1 MFHVEL
7 TNDNDSQPANENH
20 YHRANENH
28 YHRPNENHYHLGKS
42 ARPRQWQFDK
52 FFLDFYAEICDC
64 LFKLGQ
70 VFYSSSRRGRARV
83 KSQCESEQFT
93 RKFVTNWG
101 RYSQSFL
108 RTRNNY
114 FGATAPVQCQCDFD

>member
-28 YHRPNENHYHLGKS
+28 YHRPNENHYHRPNENHYHLEKS
-42 ARPRQWQFDK
+42 ARARQWQFDK

-64 LFKLGQ
+64 LLKLGQ
-70 VFYSSSRRGRARV
+70 VFYSGGRRGRASA
-83 KSQCESEQFT
+83 KSM
-93 RKFVTNWG
+93 RK
-101 RYSQSFL
+101 RP
-108 RTRNNY
+108 RC
-114 FGATAPVQCQCDFD
+114 AKKCDQL